1 MRLCKCIIS
10 VLFFLTNLKAQSS
23 LKWSSDN
30 GCVYNLDDPAYI
42 MSETGSWTF
51 EILKKENNIY
61 YYRLFNDVSM
71 HIRCPNISAYCDK
84 SDSLY
89 KKAWETL
96 EDEHDC
102 RSLSYFRQK
111 SAVPPSHLLPFVN
124 LQVQPQSACPAV
136 PH

>member
-89 KKAWETL
+89 KKAWETR
-96 EDEHDC
+96 ETVEET
-102 RSLSYFRQK
+102 QIQEE
-111 SAVPPSHLLPFVN
+111 V
-124 LQVQPQSACPAV
+124 
-136 PH
+136 